1 MATSKKYIN
10 PNYPVYISYAWSD
23 ERSEYQNLEDHVN
36 KLCDLMES
44 NNIFYLR
51 DKSNGAN
58 SLCPYRRSI
67 LDAEKEIGQGEAVVA
82 VLSDKYLRSIHCL
95 NEWYYIMENGKV
107 KDRVFPIVLNT
118 PIDNGFRNIKKTYDD
133 YFDYWETDA
142 VPKLRQKLYNR
153 NTTRLNESERWI
165 IGNDEPWRPIL
176 HNIYDLITQNITP
189 KYETT
194 SEAVYSDVIV
204 SLKEYLIKLEDK
216 NPLPKQ
222 KQKSRQWLLIP
233 FIAIL
238 LAAVIIWT
246 KPWKGGNEQIET
258 QTEEPAIEQETEWTT
273 SDSWPFGKWQGGS
286 KYGKPHGPNVTVL
299 YRMEHE
305 YSTKDPLKR
314 KSKEGHKVVGMFED
328 GNLIIGDIYDQ
339 DGNLVEHNFEPKL

>member
-67 LDAEKEIGQGEAVVA
+67 SDAEKEIGQGEAVVA
-82 VLSDKYLRSIHCL
+82 VLSDKYLRSTHCL

-107 KDRVFPIVLNT
+107 KDRVFPIILKT
-118 PIDNGFRNIKKTYDD
+118 PIDNGFRNIKESSAD
-133 YFDYWETDA
+133 YFYFWKNDV
-142 VPKLRQKLYNR
+142 VPKLLQKRSNP
-153 NTTRLNESERWI
+153 NIAVMSASEQWI
-165 IGNDEPWRPIL
+165 IRNDEPWRYVL
-176 HNIYDLITQNITP
+176 HNIFALIDDNITP

-194 SEAVYSDVIV
+194 SAAVYSDVID
-204 SLKEYLIKLEDK
+204 SLKEYLTKLENK

-222 KQKSRQWLLIP
+222 KQKSRQWFLIPLLIV
-233 FIAIL
+233 L
-238 LAAVIIWT
+238 LAAVLIWI
-246 KPWKGGNEQIET
+246 KPWKIDNKQKET
-258 QTEEPAIEQETEWTT
+258 PTDEPAMEQETEWIT

-286 KYGKPHGPNVTVL
+286 KYGKPHGTNVTVL

-314 KSKEGHKVVGMFED
+314 KSKEGQKVVGFFEE
-328 GNLIIGDIYDQ
+328 GNLIIGDIYDIN
-339 DGNLVEHNFEPKL
+339 GNLVEHNFEPKL